1 SGLFLSVRL
10 RPFPR
15 QAASSFCCRIL
26 SFLPFPLAFL
36 CFLTAYPDGL
46 QKCAWRR
53 FLHKGESFFTGTFRY
68 A

>member
-1 SGLFLSVRL
+1 MLIPQELQLS
-10 RPFPR
+10 
-15 QAASSFCCRIL
+15 L

-53 FLHKGESFFTGTFRY
+53 FLRKGESFFIGASRLPQSE
-68 A
+68 